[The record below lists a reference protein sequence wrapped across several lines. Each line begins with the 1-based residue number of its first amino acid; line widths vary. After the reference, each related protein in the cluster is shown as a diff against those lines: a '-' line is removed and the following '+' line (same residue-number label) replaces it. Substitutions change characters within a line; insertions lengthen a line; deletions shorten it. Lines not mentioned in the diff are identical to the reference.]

1 MPAIYVVDDNKVIC
15 KVLQNIIED
24 LNFNVIIES
33 DAVEASKFLSSIDD
47 PSLFSAIFM
56 DLVMPEV
63 SGFDL
68 LKLVKSNQN
77 IHQVPVILLTA
88 KDDSSNMFE
97 GYNLGADYYM
107 TKPVNKKQVAY
118 ALESVLNLV
127 PSATA
132 SAETF

>member
-15 KVLQNIIED
+15 RILQNIIED
-24 LNFNVIIES
+24 LNFNVVTQS
-33 DAVEASKFLSSIDD
+33 DPEQASKYLSSLDD

-68 LKLVKSNQN
+68 LKLVKSNQS
-77 IHQVPVILLTA
+77 IAHVPVILLTA

-107 TKPVNKKQVAY
+107 TKPATREQVAY
-118 ALESVLNLV
+118 ALESVLNLGSSV
-127 PSATA
+127 A
-132 SAETF
+132 SI